1 MIRWRK
7 PPILPPCE
15 YALAAASSIRRI
27 ASIWRYSGAS
37 SSTVVSSATSS
48 GSMRTDSGVV
58 MGAVTTPRPY
68 QSAPALRPAGANF
81 DQPGSGQPTLGAVGS
96 LITARPEIR
105 PAMRSLE
112 QVERGLCAGRVDRQ
126 QGAGAALDAELDL
139 LVALGQLVNEERSL
153 AAHDRL
159 EPQGVPVIGAVEL
172 EVEIRV
178 SAAGRDAGRRAFDHP
193 LHHHG
198 ADVGP
203 GSALAA
209 ARADV

>member
-37 SSTVVSSATSS
+37 SSTVVSSAESS

-81 DQPGSGQPTLGAVGS
+81 DQPGSRPPVLGAVGS
-96 LITARPEIR
+96 LRAGVGTPNGAVTVRR
-105 PAMRSLE
+105 RSLE
-112 QVERGLCAGRVDRQ
+112 QIEAGLCAGRIDRQ
-126 QGAGAALDAELDL
+126 
-139 LVALGQLVNEERSL
+139 
-153 AAHDRL
+153 
-159 EPQGVPVIGAVEL
+159 
-172 EVEIRV
+172 
-178 SAAGRDAGRRAFDHP
+178 
-193 LHHHG
+193 
-198 ADVGP
+198 
-203 GSALAA
+203 
-209 ARADV
+209 

>member
-37 SSTVVSSATSS
+37 SSTVVSSAASS

-68 QSAPALRPAGANF
+68 QSAPPLRPAGANF
-81 DQPGSGQPTLGAVGS
+81 DQPGSGQPDLGAVGS
-96 LITARPEIR
+96 LKNRRRCVGTPGNSSLDGTVHRPVTA
-105 PAMRSLE
+105 RSLE
-112 QVERGLCAGRVDRQ
+112 QIEAGLRAHRVDRQ
-126 QGAGAALDAELDL
+126 PGAGAALDAELDL
-139 LVALGQLVNEERSL
+139 LVALGELVNEERSL

-159 EPQGVPVIGAVEL
+159 EPQGVAVIGAVEL

-178 SAAGRDAGRRAFDHP
+178 HRAGR
-193 LHHHG
+193 
-198 ADVGP
+198 
-203 GSALAA
+203 
-209 ARADV
+209 